1 MSKFYHK
8 IHRTQTIVGIFTLV
22 ILIALIVSYAWLRNR
37 FNLKTQRELKVHF
50 EDINGLEIGDK
61 VVFRG
66 MEVGRIKQVQA
77 VEDGVIISSRIDAH
91 LLVPDDSRFSIRES
105 SLMGGKHFAIEAG
118 RSGKPMDFNR
128 IHPGDVSP
136 GIMTLLAKAA
146 VSIDEMYTILVQ
158 LRQPGGLIDGS
169 ETLVASADGLI
180 SNFDQSR
187 RSLEREITSMV
198 RQIDHLSKAM
208 NTLVTSNQQ
217 DIGRITA
224 TAPAMMG
231 NINATLDSLQNL
243 AGRLN
248 NAALKLQDDRN
259 TAGKLLT
266 DDKLYNDLST
276 ALDNL
281 NALIE
286 DVKTNP
292 KKYVRFSLF

>member
-1 MSKFYHK
+1 
-8 IHRTQTIVGIFTLV
+8 
-22 ILIALIVSYAWLRNR
+22 
-37 FNLKTQRELKVHF
+37 
-50 EDINGLEIGDK
+50 
-61 VVFRG
+61 
-66 MEVGRIKQVQA
+66 
-77 VEDGVIISSRIDAH
+77 
-91 LLVPDDSRFSIRES
+91 
-105 SLMGGKHFAIEAG
+105 
-118 RSGKPMDFNR
+118 
-128 IHPGDVSP
+128 
-136 GIMTLLAKAA
+136 MTLLAKAA